1 MKKLGID
8 QKNMEVKMK
17 ELVIIIGTIILGCII
32 FSMIAS
38 DDNSLKSAAKGVMQ
52 ESISTYMEN

>member
-1 MKKLGID
+1 
-8 QKNMEVKMK
+8 MK